1 MLFCKVHFSKSRA
14 KIQKVFHIRKRAGV
28 YYQKTSIFTHFRRRK
43 KTYKTLINNLRK
55 KHIKH

>member
-43 KTYKTLINNLRK
+43 KTYKTLI
-55 KHIKH
+55 IDFI